1 MKNAGS
7 RGPELST
14 RQGAFRDCEA
24 SPCAD
29 INGCKDGLCYPF
41 GRQSTTDGE
50 EKYTYINIY
59 FSSLFMTGYLWQLP
73 RTLLHLGQVTLDDW
87 SLRRTDKRRMIY
99 TVVYPA
105 SSLIPPSRNS
115 WGKGVAINLLGSCH

>member
-7 RGPELST
+7 RGLKLST

-41 GRQSTTDGE
+41 GRQSTTDEE
-50 EKYTYINIY
+50 EKYIKTDT
-59 FSSLFMTGYLWQLP
+59 FLKSLFTRGYLWQLP
-73 RTLLHLGQVTLDDW
+73 RTMLHLGQVTLDNW

-99 TVVYPA
+99 TGVQPA
-105 SSLIPPSRNS
+105 SSLIP
-115 WGKGVAINLLGSCH
+115 